1 MCHDR
6 TEPFRFIRAQNSE
19 TVVIPAELITQQ
31 RFRPRIEGAREGEI
45 LDATL
50 ALLADQGYDRLTMD
64 AVAAAAHAS
73 KATLYR
79 RWSTKAL
86 LVVDA
91 VSRAKDCHQPETPDT
106 GTLRGDLLAMGCAT
120 GGLTDEVPMAVFAA
134 VLTALHRD
142 PEFAQA
148 FQEHFVAPRRA
159 VARAVF
165 ERAKA
170 RGEIVGDVDLDLLSG
185 VLPAIALHEAFVI
198 GRLPT
203 KAFIEQV
210 LDQVVIPATLRQ
222 TAG

>member
-1 MCHDR
+1 M
-6 TEPFRFIRAQNSE
+6 
-19 TVVIPAELITQQ
+19 IPPELITQQ

-64 AVAAAAHAS
+64 AVAAASHAS

-91 VSRAKDCHQPETPDT
+91 VSRAKDCHQPDTPDT
-106 GTLRGDLLAMGCAT
+106 GTLRGDLLAMGCAS
-120 GGLTDEVPMAVFAA
+120 GGLTDKVPMAVFAA

-142 PEFAQA
+142 RGFAKA
-148 FQEHFVAPRRA
+148 FEEQFLTPRRA
-159 VARAVF
+159 RARVVF
-165 ERAKA
+165 ERAKS

-198 GRLPT
+198 GRQPT
-203 KAFIEQV
+203 RAFIEQV
-210 LDQVVIPATLRQ
+210 LDQVVIPATQAQ